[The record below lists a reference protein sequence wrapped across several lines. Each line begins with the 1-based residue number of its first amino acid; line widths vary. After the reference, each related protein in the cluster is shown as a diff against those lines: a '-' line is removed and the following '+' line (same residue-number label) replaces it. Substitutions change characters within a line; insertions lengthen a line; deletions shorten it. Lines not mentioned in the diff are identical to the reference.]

1 MKTELKCTNTPINKA
16 DATVCYQPR
25 YFVDK
30 SDKDT
35 VVQVELPGVTK
46 ENLNLTVE
54 DKELM
59 LEGVVVSKRPES
71 WKALHRESRDSSYQ
85 LRLRLG
91 EQVDQTA
98 INASLADGILTLTI
112 PKTEA
117 AKPRQIK
124 IK

>member
-1 MKTELKCTNTPINKA
+1 MKTELTCTNTPINKA

-25 YFVDK
+25 YTVDR

-35 VVQVELPGVTK
+35 VVQVELPGVSK

-54 DKELM
+54 DKELL
-59 LEGVVVSKRPES
+59 LEGVVASKRPES
-71 WKALHRESRDSSYQ
+71 WKTLHRESRDRTYQ

-91 EQVDQTA
+91 EHVDQA
-98 INASLADGILTLTI
+98 GIQASLAEGILTLTI

-117 AKPRQIK
+117 TKPRQIK